1 MVWLIAEGELI
12 ERFNL
17 NHTEHWIHMCR
28 RNNNRELTQHAQ
40 QLKGE
45 RQILLVWTFSVIK
58 LSPHADFAA
67 NSSWVSGSRLRAHKL
82 MWLSPPLSLS
92 NLLRSSHTK
101 SLIIWIWWVSEKL
114 LKTRKI
120 SHVRQSVR
128 KLLCQWF
135 WWRLCHEQ
143 ILKETNLIRRLC
155 FVTLNKFMTSIRKEN
170 NFPRS
175 WSRAVKLRWINLH
188 DANFHWPSICIPA
201 TNSLANNWKIEARE
215 KSYQSGKFYW
225 RKGCPWERERRGTVL
240 F

>member
-82 MWLSPPLSLS
+82 IFFSSVSLSLES
-92 NLLRSSHTK
+92 FTK
-101 SLIIWIWWVSEKL
+101 FAY
-114 LKTRKI
+114 KI
-120 SHVRQSVR
+120 SDYLNLMSFREAFKDEKDFPCSTICAKTFVSV
-128 KLLCQWF
+128 
-135 WWRLCHEQ
+135 
-143 ILKETNLIRRLC
+143 IL
-155 FVTLNKFMTSIRKEN
+155 M
-170 NFPRS
+170 
-175 WSRAVKLRWINLH
+175 
-188 DANFHWPSICIPA
+188 
-201 TNSLANNWKIEARE
+201 KIV
-215 KSYQSGKFYW
+215 S
-225 RKGCPWERERRGTVL
+225 
-240 F
+240 